1 MLVPTVV
8 DPTPR
13 GERAFDLYSRLLNE
27 RIVFLG
33 RPIDDDVANLVVAQ
47 LLHLQAVHPDRDVQ
61 LYINSPGGDVTAG
74 FAILDAMQAL
84 SCDVRTVCVGQAASW
99 AAVLLAAGTPGKRA
113 TLPNARVL
121 IHQPHGRAQGQATDI
136 GIAYEEMAFARK
148 RIEEILSAVTGQTI
162 ERIAADIERDYILRG
177 DDAVAYGLVDEVIR
191 PAARRPAQAA

>member
-47 LLHLQAVHPDRDVQ
+47 LLHLQAVHPERDVQ

-74 FAILDAMQAL
+74 FAIYDAMQVL
-84 SCDVRTVCVGQAASW
+84 TCDVRTVCVGQAASW
-99 AAVLLAAGTPGKRA
+99 AAVLLAAGTPGKRG

-121 IHQPHGRAQGQATDI
+121 IHQPHGQARGQATDI
-136 GIAYEEMAFARK
+136 AIAYKEMAHARR
-148 RIEEILSAVTGQTI
+148 RIEEVLALHTGQPL

-177 DDAVAYGLVDEVIR
+177 PDAVAYGLVDEVITPVAKS
-191 PAARRPAQAA
+191 PAAAA